1 MLIPQSHWHVPE
13 ETQEIAGAAFPKG
26 NPYMKMRDELGIFY
40 EDKRFGD
47 LFSHTGQPALAP
59 WRLVLVMIMQYAEN
73 LTDRQAA
80 EAVRGRI
87 DWKYALGMEMRDA
100 GFHYSVLSEFRDR
113 LIASGAERLLMDEM
127 LLRFQEKGLLKARG
141 KQRTDAT
148 RILTVARHLNRIGC
162 VVETLRRAL
171 NEIAAISPDWLLNQV
186 TTEWFD
192 RYGPRFDSYRL
203 PKKKGELHQ
212 LRKEIGGDGYHLLSA
227 IYKDMAPSYVKELPG
242 VRILQKVWIQ
252 QYFRENG
259 QVKWREA
266 GNLPPQRLFIQT
278 PYDEEARN
286 RTKRKSNWTGYTVH
300 LTETCDPDMP
310 NIITNVV
317 TTFASTNDVDVVAT
331 IHEELAEKELL
342 PAEHYVDAGYMSI
355 DRVIDSES
363 DHTIDLMG
371 RLLPDTSWQARAKNG
386 YALTCFGIDWTKQ
399 TAICPQGKTSVKWQP
414 RTESSGQNF
423 IHVEF
428 DETDCLACSARS
440 ACTQRKTGAR
450 IIRILPQIKHEM
462 MQKTRHRQKTD
473 EFKQKYKI
481 RAGIEGT
488 ISQAV
493 GPLNMRRNR
502 YQGLAKTHLQHV
514 ATTAAINLYRA
525 IAWLDGLTPAI
536 TRQSRFAALQPAT

>member
-1 MLIPQSHWHVPE
+1 
-13 ETQEIAGAAFPKG
+13 
-26 NPYMKMRDELGIFY
+26 
-40 EDKRFGD
+40 
-47 LFSHTGQPALAP
+47 
-59 WRLVLVMIMQYAEN
+59 
-73 LTDRQAA
+73 
-80 EAVRGRI
+80 
-87 DWKYALGMEMRDA
+87 
-100 GFHYSVLSEFRDR
+100 
-113 LIASGAERLLMDEM
+113 
-127 LLRFQEKGLLKARG
+127 
-141 KQRTDAT
+141 
-148 RILTVARHLNRIGC
+148 
-162 VVETLRRAL
+162 
-171 NEIAAISPDWLLNQV
+171 
-186 TTEWFD
+186 
-192 RYGPRFDSYRL
+192 
-203 PKKKGELHQ
+203 
-212 LRKEIGGDGYHLLSA
+212 
-227 IYKDMAPSYVKELPG
+227 
-242 VRILQKVWIQ
+242 
-252 QYFRENG
+252 
-259 QVKWREA
+259 
-266 GNLPPQRLFIQT
+266 
-278 PYDEEARN
+278 
-286 RTKRKSNWTGYTVH
+286 
-300 LTETCDPDMP
+300 
-310 NIITNVV
+310 
-317 TTFASTNDVDVVAT
+317 
-331 IHEELAEKELL
+331 
-342 PAEHYVDAGYMSI
+342 
-355 DRVIDSES
+355 
-363 DHTIDLMG
+363 MG